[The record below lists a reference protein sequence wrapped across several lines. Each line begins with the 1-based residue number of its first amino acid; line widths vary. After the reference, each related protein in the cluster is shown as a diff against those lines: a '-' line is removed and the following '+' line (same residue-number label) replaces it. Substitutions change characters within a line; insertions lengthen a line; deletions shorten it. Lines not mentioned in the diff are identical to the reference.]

1 MPLLTQVCTVKVYNL
16 HARRCGRPS
25 PKWKVYVDMYLNL
38 PYPYWYKEYCLLNA
52 PEQVQKYEDTLQELY
67 DIIGAPCC

>member
-1 MPLLTQVCTVKVYNL
+1 M
-16 HARRCGRPS
+16 
-25 PKWKVYVDMYLNL
+25 DMYLNL

-67 DIIGAPCC
+67 DIIGAPPNAAELCQALASTLEEHKST